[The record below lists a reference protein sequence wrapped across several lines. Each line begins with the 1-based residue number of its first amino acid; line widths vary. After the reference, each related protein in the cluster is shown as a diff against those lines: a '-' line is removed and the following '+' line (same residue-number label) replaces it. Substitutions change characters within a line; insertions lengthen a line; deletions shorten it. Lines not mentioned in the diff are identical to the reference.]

1 MSSQANILIIDDNP
15 VHLEIY
21 RLIVEKAGFV
31 ALPALVSHSGL
42 EFPDGETVDAVLLD
56 YRLAPNISAFEVAV
70 KVRGRYPS
78 VPIVILSDMYDP
90 PADTA
95 PLVQG
100 FVRKGNPETLLATL
114 GELTRSPE

>member
-1 MSSQANILIIDDNP
+1 MSSRTNILMIDDNP

-21 RLIVEKAGFV
+21 RLILEKAGFV
-31 ALPALVSHSGL
+31 GLPALVTHSGL
-42 EFPDGETVDAVLLD
+42 EFPNEAVDAVLLD
-56 YRLAPNISAFEVAV
+56 YRLAPNISAYEVAL

-100 FVRKGNPETLLATL
+100 FVRKGNPEKLLSTLR
-114 GELTRSPE
+114 ELTGDPA

>member
-1 MSSQANILIIDDNP
+1 MSSRTNILIIDDNP

-31 ALPALVSHSGL
+31 ALPALVTHSGL
-42 EFPDGETVDAVLLD
+42 EFPAGEPVDAVLLD
-56 YRLAPNISAFEVAV
+56 YRLAPNISAYEVAL

-95 PLVQG
+95 PLVEG
-100 FVRKGNPETLLATL
+100 FVRKGNPEKLLSTLR
-114 GELTRSPE
+114 ELTGDPA

>member
-1 MSSQANILIIDDNP
+1 MNSKANVLIIDDNP

-31 ALPALVSHSGL
+31 GLPALVTLSGL
-42 EFPDGETVDAVLLD
+42 EFPERETVHAVLLD
-56 YRLAPNISAFEVAV
+56 YRLAPNISAYEVAL
-70 KVRGRYPS
+70 KVRGKYPT

-95 PLVQG
+95 RLVQG
-100 FVRKGNPETLLATL
+100 FVRKGNPEKLLSTL
-114 GELTRSPE
+114 GELTRGPE